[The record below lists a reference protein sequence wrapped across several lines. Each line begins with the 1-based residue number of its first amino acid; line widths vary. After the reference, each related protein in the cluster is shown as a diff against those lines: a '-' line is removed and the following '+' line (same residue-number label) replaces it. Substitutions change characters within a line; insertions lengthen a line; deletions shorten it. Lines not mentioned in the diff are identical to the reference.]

1 MATPLRILERILIA
15 AGLVLLG
22 VWGAAWLHKTLLH
35 RASLRAFEEAALA
48 AKESAESRTGRSA
61 GEPAPPAGAPL
72 PTVPDGNADTSLWSE
87 KRIRDFRQSLSAS
100 FAPPLAVLGI
110 PKIGLRVAIL
120 EGTDDLTLN
129 RGIGHIEGTP
139 RPGDAGNSGVAGHR
153 DGFFRG
159 LKDVR
164 AGDRLELETAR
175 GTEEYRIETISIV
188 RPEDVSVLDPAPGYV
203 LTLVSCYPFYFVGD
217 APQRYIV
224 RAIRVGDAIGERSAA
239 PAPANQR

>member
-1 MATPLRILERILIA
+1 MGI
-15 AGLVLLG
+15 
-22 VWGAAWLHKTLLH
+22 WGAAWLHKTLLQ

-48 AKESAESRTGRSA
+48 AKAGAEARTAPAAS
-61 GEPAPPAGAPL
+61 EPAPTAAPPL
-72 PTVPDGNADTSLWSE
+72 PIVPDGNADTSLWSE
-87 KRIRDFRQSLSAS
+87 KRVRDFRQSLAAS

-175 GTEEYRIETISIV
+175 GTEEYRVEKISIV
-188 RPEDVSVLDPAPGYV
+188 LPEDVSVLDPSPGHV

-224 RAIRVGDAIGERSAA
+224 RAVRVGDAIAERSAA
-239 PAPANQR
+239 PTPANQR

>member
-1 MATPLRILERILIA
+1 MALRLRTIERILIA
-15 AGLVLLG
+15 AGLLLLA
-22 VWGAAWLHKTLLH
+22 VWGASWLHGTLMH
-35 RASLRAFEEAALA
+35 QASLRAFDEAALA
-48 AKESAESRTGRSA
+48 AKTPAEPRPTPATGLPLPASAS
-61 GEPAPPAGAPL
+61 L

-87 KRIRDFRQSLSAS
+87 KRVRAFRESLSAS
-100 FAPPLAVLGI
+100 FAPPLAVLRI

-129 RGIGHIEGTP
+129 RGVGHIEGTP
-139 RPGDAGNSGVAGHR
+139 RPGEAGNSGVAGHR

-175 GTEEYRIETISIV
+175 GTGEYRIESISIV
-188 RPEDVSVLDPAPGYV
+188 RPEDVSVLDPAPGHV

-224 RAIRVGDAIGERSAA
+224 RAVRVGDAPLRGAA
-239 PAPANQR
+239 GR